1 MFQFCLQRHTLLKCR
16 GSQIASGKISLNM
29 ENQNVKESAKK
40 SLKTIIILISLF
52 NLALLILIL
61 LESRFSI
68 RALEILTQFREPI

>member
-16 GSQIASGKISLNM
+16 RSQIASGKISLNM

-40 SLKTIIILISLF
+40 SLKTIIILINLF

-68 RALEILTQFREPI
+68 RALEILTQFRDPI